1 MDAYEPIT
9 EEEMIRSKEEIEE
22 AIKKVNNNSEL
33 LYGYR
38 EDVTA
43 VLNWFL
49 GGEEFDGISEKSK

>member
-1 MDAYEPIT
+1 
-9 EEEMIRSKEEIEE
+9 MIRSKEEIEE

-49 GGEEFDGISEKSK
+49 GGEEFDGISEKSKWN